1 MQKQTFSAKAL
12 GNEYATGVSRPA
24 VLTTKAFLPHQR
36 VTTEGKGMAS
46 NKKPNHSAKVK
57 YWADG
62 VTGECSGGIVGCIEM
77 LFFALPKDKR
87 EACLKRCEEA
97 HKRCCE
103 HEEKKKAEQ
112 AA

>member
-1 MQKQTFSAKAL
+1 
-12 GNEYATGVSRPA
+12 
-24 VLTTKAFLPHQR
+24 
-36 VTTEGKGMAS
+36 MAS

-87 EACLKRCEEA
+87 EKCLKVCEDA
-97 HKRCCE
+97 HARLLE
-103 HEEKKKAEQ
+103 NENKKESEQ